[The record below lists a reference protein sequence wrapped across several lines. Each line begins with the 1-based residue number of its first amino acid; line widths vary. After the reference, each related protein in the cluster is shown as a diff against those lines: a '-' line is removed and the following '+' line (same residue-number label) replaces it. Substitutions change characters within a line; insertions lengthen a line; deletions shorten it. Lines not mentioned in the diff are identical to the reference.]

1 MQYHVGMIRMAL
13 TTKQEFLTGIVL
25 IVAFILVSYGVHRY
39 ESDIALVLG
48 NGGIS
53 SSIIFIF
60 LTALFVIFIIPL
72 DIVFL
77 VPIGVILWGPVP
89 TALMSIAGWTLGA
102 LVAFGIARTYGL
114 PLVRK
119 LVGERRARMFGEH
132 IPIHDLFWS
141 VVFLRLLVP
150 VDLLSYAL
158 GLFSQLSWRKYLVA
172 TALGVTPFGF
182 FFAFAGTLPF
192 WYQLF
197 ALCCVLLLVSFL
209 LIRFVRP

>member
-1 MQYHVGMIRMAL
+1 MIRMDL
-13 TTKQEFLTGIVL
+13 TTKQEFLTGVVL

-48 NGGIS
+48 NGGMS
-53 SSIIFIF
+53 SAAIFIF
-60 LTALFVIFIIPL
+60 LTALFVVFIIPL
-72 DIVFL
+72 DIVL
-77 VPIGVILWGPVP
+77 LIPLGTILWGPVP
-89 TALMSIAGWTLGA
+89 TALMSITGWTLGA

-114 PLVRK
+114 PLVRT
-119 LVGERRARMFGEH
+119 LVGEHRIRMFGEH
-132 IPIHDLFWS
+132 IPTHDLFWS

-158 GLFSQLSWRKYLVA
+158 GLFSSLSWRKYLVA
-172 TALGVTPFGF
+172 TALGVAPFGF

-197 ALCCVLLLVSFL
+197 VLCCALLLVSFL
-209 LIRFVRP
+209 FIRFIRS